1 MKYVK
6 FGNAGV
12 EVSALCLGAMTFYE
26 RCDED
31 TAIGIV
37 RKAYDVGV
45 NFIDTADSY
54 GRGKSED
61 FLAKA
66 LKGIREG
73 IFLATKFYVPYT
85 PDRRL
90 GGGLACSRKHI
101 IQYVDNSLRRLE
113 TDYIDLIQLHHP
125 NPKVSAEEELST
137 LDTLV
142 KQGKVLYVGV
152 SNHYAW
158 QMAHLLGVSALRGL
172 EPIVS
177 IQCRYNML
185 DRVVEM
191 ETVPFCQRFN
201 IAMMAYGPQDG
212 GILTGKYQRGEPVD
226 PEARVG
232 KIKSM
237 QSKLTEE
244 LFDILDKIQAVADKY
259 GIGMNQLAV
268 KWVMEQPL
276 CVVPIIGGSKPEH
289 FDPLYE
295 VVDLEIEPA
304 DMQYLTDLT
313 RQYRYGEF
321 GNQPMTGG
329 TSPALNYL

>member
-1 MKYVK
+1 MKYIK

-26 RCDED
+26 QCDED

-54 GRGKSED
+54 GRGKSEE

-73 IFLATKFYVPYT
+73 VFLATKFFVPYT

-101 IQYVDNSLRRLE
+101 IQYVDNSLRRLQ

-142 KQGKVLYVGV
+142 KQGKVLYIGV

-212 GILTGKYQRGEPVD
+212 GILTGRYKRGEPID
-226 PEARVG
+226 PESRLG

-237 QSKLTEE
+237 QSKLTDE
-244 LFDILDKIQAVADKY
+244 LFDVLDKIQQVADKY

-268 KWVMEQPL
+268 RWVMDQPL
-276 CVVPIIGGSKPEH
+276 CVIPIIGGSKPEH

-304 DMQYLTDLT
+304 DMQYLTELT
-313 RQYRYGEF
+313 QQYRYGEF

-329 TSPALNYL
+329 TSPALNHL

>member
-1 MKYVK
+1 MKYLK

-26 RCDED
+26 RCDEQ

-37 RKAYDVGV
+37 RKAYDLGV
-45 NFIDTADSY
+45 NFIDTADAY
-54 GRGKSED
+54 GRGDSEE
-61 FLAKA
+61 FLGKA
-66 LKGIREG
+66 LNGIRED

-85 PDRRL
+85 KDRRL
-90 GGGLACSRKHI
+90 GGSVACSRRHI
-101 IQYVDNSLRRLE
+101 TEYVNNSLKRLR

-125 NPKVSAEEELST
+125 NPMVSAEEELST

-142 KQGKVLYVGV
+142 KQGKVLYIGV

-158 QMAHLLGVSALRGL
+158 QMAHLLGVSALRGW
-172 EPIVS
+172 EPIIS

-185 DRVVEM
+185 DRIVEM

-201 IAMMAYGPQDG
+201 IAMMGYGPQDG
-212 GILTGKYQRGEPVD
+212 GILTGKYKRDEPID
-226 PEARVG
+226 PESRVG
-232 KIKSM
+232 KTKSM
-237 QSKLTEE
+237 QDELTPE
-244 LFDILDKIQAVADKY
+244 LFDVLDKIQEVADKY
-259 GIGMNQLAV
+259 GIGTNQLAV

-295 VVDLEIEPA
+295 VVDLEIAPE
-304 DMQYLTDLT
+304 DIQCLNDLT
-313 RQYRYGEF
+313 KQCKYQEF
-321 GNQPMTGG
+321 ANQAQIGG
-329 TSPALNYL
+329 TSPALNYM